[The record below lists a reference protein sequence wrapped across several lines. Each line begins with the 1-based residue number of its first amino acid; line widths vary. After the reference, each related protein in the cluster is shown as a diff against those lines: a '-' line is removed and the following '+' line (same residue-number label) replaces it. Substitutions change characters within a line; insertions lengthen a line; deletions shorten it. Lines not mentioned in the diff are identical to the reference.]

1 MRGIGIVILAV
12 FYGVYIVK
20 MILQR
25 RKGIRTDQIAR
36 GKPRGRLFWTELTMK
51 IAAYLAVAAE
61 VISIFAVEPALPRA
75 AALCGAALGL
85 AGDLIFAAAVL
96 TMRDSWRAGIAEQDK
111 TELITQGIYQISRNP
126 AFLGFDCVYIGLTLM
141 FLICRCWS
149 APCLP
154 WLCSICKSYR
164 RSSTW
169 NRPLAGRTFATGKR
183 STGILAGGGKLPP
196 PGIRTVYK
204 RTAYLA
210 GSFLT

>member
-51 IAAYLAVAAE
+51 IATYLAVAAE
-61 VISIFAVEPALPRA
+61 VISIFSVEPALPRG

-85 AGDLIFAAAVL
+85 AGDLIFAAAVV

-126 AFLGFDCVYIGLTLM
+126 AFLGFDCVYIGLALM
-141 FLICRCWS
+141 FFN
-149 APCLP
+149 LP
-154 WLCSICKSYR
+154 LLVCSLFAVVMLHLQILQEEQYLEQTFGGAYVRYR
-164 RSSTW
+164 EKVHRY
-169 NRPLAGRTFATGKR
+169 LGRR
-183 STGILAGGGKLPP
+183 
-196 PGIRTVYK
+196 R
-204 RTAYLA
+204 
-210 GSFLT
+210 